1 MYYFEINQRVSVSQS
16 RTVRYRFALVIL
28 IWVPE
33 AIVDVVVR
41 KGFNTGNEMLNRENL
56 RLFLLGLLFT
66 PTRLPYSMILILD
79 IWVFF
84 PSPTSQ
90 ISDISWVSSNLA
102 KIWCYLPGDRIRSH
116 RLRLSPTGT
125 PLAVQWLRLWAANAG
140 GAGLIPGWGTKIP
153 HALQRDQII
162 KTWDFPSG
170 SEGKES
176 TCNVGD
182 PGSTPESGG
191 FLWRREW
198 LPTLVFLPGESQ
210 GQMSLEGSS
219 PWGHKESDMTEWLT
233 LLTSLSGYWWSWGG
247 CLSAL
252 RFCELIEKLRPK
264 Y

>member
-140 GAGLIPGWGTKIP
+140 GECWIPDWETKTP
-153 HALQRDQII
+153 HASQLGQKTEKKKKGLVLQHCPPPCPSNVNCKSKLSPVPDWWGYKLHIS
-162 KTWDFPSG
+162 TFP
-170 SEGKES
+170 
-176 TCNVGD
+176 
-182 PGSTPESGG
+182 
-191 FLWRREW
+191 W
-198 LPTLVFLPGESQ
+198 LPLQ
-210 GQMSLEGSS
+210 A
-219 PWGHKESDMTEWLT
+219 
-233 LLTSLSGYWWSWGG
+233 WWTG
-247 CLSAL
+247 
-252 RFCELIEKLRPK
+252 
-264 Y
+264 